1 MSTAAGA
8 RIAPE
13 SVVIVGAGHAGFQAA
28 KSLRDQGYTGPVTV
42 VDGNAG
48 APYQRPPLS
57 KAYLTGTSPREEL
70 NFAAADYYRTAGIEV
85 RDGVHATA
93 IDRAEQLVR
102 LSDGSGLPY
111 GHLILATGAEA
122 RELTVPGHTARGI
135 HSLRTLEDADGISE
149 QLDTATNVVVIGAGF
164 IGLEFVSVA
173 LARGH
178 RPLVIEA
185 APRVLGRAVSPVISD
200 FFLDYYLQQG
210 VTVLL
215 DTGVTEFETVD
226 GQVSAVIDG
235 NGVRHPAELVVV
247 GIGVLPH
254 ARLAEAAGLELDN
267 GVRVDEFL
275 TTSDPN
281 ISAIG
286 DCCSYPSA
294 TALRRVRLESVQNA
308 TDHAR
313 CVAAKIAGT
322 PRAYAEVP
330 WFWSDQGPK
339 KLQIAGLAFDGDQTV
354 VRGDVSSGK
363 FSVFVY
369 REGELIAVDSVDK
382 PMDHMSARRIMA
394 AGLDLPAEAA
404 ADSEFDLKSYARGV
418 SPQPAA

>member
-1 MSTAAGA
+1 MNTAAGA
-8 RIAPE
+8 TAPE
-13 SVVIVGAGHAGFQAA
+13 SVVIIGAGHAGFQAA
-28 KSLRDQGYTGPVTV
+28 KSLRDQGYGGPVTV

-57 KAYLTGTSPREEL
+57 KAYLTGKSPREEL
-70 NFAAADYYRTAGIEV
+70 LFAAADYYSTAAIDV
-85 RDGVHATA
+85 RDGVHAIA
-93 IDRAEQLVR
+93 IDRTNQSVR
-102 LSDGSGLPY
+102 LSDGSDLSY
-111 GHLILATGAEA
+111 GHLILATGAEP
-122 RELTVPGHTARGI
+122 RELAIPGHDAAGI

-149 QLDTATNVVVIGAGF
+149 QLQNATNVVVIGAGF

-178 RPLVIEA
+178 SPIVIEA
-185 APRVLGRAVSPVISD
+185 APRVLGRAVSPVISE
-200 FFLDYYLQQG
+200 FFFNHYREQG
-210 VTVLL
+210 ATILL
-215 DTGVTEFETVD
+215 NTGVAEFETVD
-226 GQVSAVIDG
+226 GRVSAVIDAH
-235 NGVRHPAELVVV
+235 GVRHPADLVVV

-254 ARLAEAAGLELDN
+254 AQLAEAAGLEVDN
-267 GVRVDEFL
+267 GVRVDEYL

-313 CVAAKIAGT
+313 CVAAKIVGA

-330 WFWSDQGPK
+330 WFWSDQGAK
-339 KLQIAGLAFDGDQTV
+339 KLQIAGLAFDGDQAV

-382 PMDHMSARRIMA
+382 PMDHMNARRIMA
-394 AGLDLPAEAA
+394 AGLELPAEAA
-404 ADSEFDLKSYARGV
+404 ADAEFDLKSFARGT
-418 SPQPAA
+418 SPQPA